1 MDAMRTMNV
10 FNARFGQAE
19 EAHLAFTPEIADG
32 PGDILHRHVPVYPML
47 VEQIDVID
55 AEPEKRCVGDLT
67 DVFGP
72 TIGSA
77 GRAARMV
84 HTKFRRDNGVV
95 PAPSER
101 PTEEFL
107 VDIRA
112 VYLRSVEEVDSEI
125 KCAVDRGHRLRLIRR
140 FAVILAH
147 SHAAEAES
155 RNYQAAIS
163 KFALLHCFSLGTV
176 SPLSKLE

>member
-1 MDAMRTMNV
+1 
-10 FNARFGQAE
+10 
-19 EAHLAFTPEIADG
+19 
-32 PGDILHRHVPVYPML
+32 ML

-77 GRAARMV
+77 GRASRKV
-84 HTKFRRDNGVV
+84 DTKFRRDNGVV
-95 PAPSER
+95 PPPFER

-112 VYLRSVEEVDSEI
+112 VYLRSVEEVDTEI
-125 KCAVDRGHRLRLIRR
+125 KCAVDRGDRLRLIRF
-140 FAVILAH
+140 FAV
-147 SHAAEAES
+147 
-155 RNYQAAIS
+155 
-163 KFALLHCFSLGTV
+163 
-176 SPLSKLE
+176 